1 MLDGRVYVLHCAHSH
16 TDFRLPEIEAS
27 AAYLGMD
34 YELLRTPSRR
44 DPVGV
49 TDDVSRPFHLCKLPS
64 DDAAKALL
72 HRCSCIRAVWELWAC
87 ADTYGELHSRNQ
99 EARMYVPWQSSE
111 YSWKALMQGFHAALP
126 EKRRLSLIES
136 FAYMGLEGPVRMRG
150 ADLTWGVLEEY
161 RRPSDDVPAEGP
173 EAEAQDAPA
182 ELGDSDP
189 RLLQLFLGRKIK
201 DRSGAMP
208 ARDLIDVLNLKKR
221 RYIGNT
227 SMESEMSVI
236 MANMALAG
244 PGKFVYDPFA
254 GTGSMLY
261 ACSIFGAFSFGSDID
276 GRMLRGKN
284 PSQKDSGIVQS
295 AKQYGIQGRLI
306 DTAVF
311 DMTRAPWRTPF
322 RGDVGIFDAIV
333 TDPPYGVRAGA
344 KRLGKRNIELQR
356 DEPFIMPDGTPS
368 HILPD
373 YVPPTKPYH
382 LSELITDLLAYAS
395 ALLLP
400 GGRLVFWLPT
410 MNEDHAET
418 AIPQHDHF
426 DLVAHSVQNFGRWS
440 RRLIT
445 MQKRSGSSAHIPIAH
460 ADVAVPGRIRANDKP
475 DEFRNKV
482 RHSRSRL
489 PLTFRSFL
497 PPLIH
502 SSTLPL
508 LTEPSS
514 VHSV

>member
-1 MLDGRVYVLHCAHSH
+1 METSICRRCVLARIQASNARSFSMLDGRVYVLHCAHSH

-136 FAYMGLEGPVRMRG
+136 FVYMGLEGPVRMRG

-333 TDPPYGVRAGA
+333 TDRMY
-344 KRLGKRNIELQR
+344 
-356 DEPFIMPDGTPS
+356 
-368 HILPD
+368 
-373 YVPPTKPYH
+373 
-382 LSELITDLLAYAS
+382 
-395 ALLLP
+395 
-400 GGRLVFWLPT
+400 
-410 MNEDHAET
+410 
-418 AIPQHDHF
+418 
-426 DLVAHSVQNFGRWS
+426 
-440 RRLIT
+440 
-445 MQKRSGSSAHIPIAH
+445 
-460 ADVAVPGRIRANDKP
+460 
-475 DEFRNKV
+475 
-482 RHSRSRL
+482 
-489 PLTFRSFL
+489 
-497 PPLIH
+497 
-502 SSTLPL
+502 
-508 LTEPSS
+508 
-514 VHSV
+514 